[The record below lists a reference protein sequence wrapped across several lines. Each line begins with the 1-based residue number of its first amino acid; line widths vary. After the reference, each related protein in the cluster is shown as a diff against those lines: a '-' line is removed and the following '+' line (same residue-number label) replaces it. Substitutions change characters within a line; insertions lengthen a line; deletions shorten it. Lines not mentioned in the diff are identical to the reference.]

1 MKDAAVTAEY
11 PQLCG
16 QDLPIGLFSLL
27 TPCISFLGL
36 PSHSATD
43 WVACITEIYC
53 RMVLEAGSPKT
64 KVLSGLVSPKAFLL
78 SLQRA
83 ISSLCPHLV
92 LLHHWCLFCA
102 LTPLVS
108 LLCSYTTGVSSA
120 S

>member
-83 ISSLCPHLV
+83 ISSLSSPG
-92 LLHHWCLFCA
+92 A